1 MEGSSGSQV
10 ADRQEPP
17 ATGSLAWLHFT
28 KKENGAT
35 CNYCKK
41 FIPIKGCNTSGMI
54 RHLPSHKEPY
64 GEYLKQKKAREDKK
78 HSDAEEKKR
87 KSGSD
92 ESRPLKH
99 QG

>member
-35 CNYCKK
+35 CNYSKK
-41 FIPIKGCNTSGMI
+41 FIPINGCNTSGMI

-64 GEYLKQKKAREDKK
+64 GEYLKQKKIR
-78 HSDAEEKKR
+78 STQMLRRR
-87 KSGSD
+87 KENQVQMKAG
-92 ESRPLKH
+92 H
-99 QG
+99 